1 MNKPIEDQL
10 WANCDHLQN
19 AVSLAKESAKSKLW
33 VLDKGNE
40 FCSPKLIP
48 FSLLHNTFLTEDT
61 IQLGD
66 QVPQLGLN
74 TFVIEDGL
82 KMGNHRGF
90 AANIG
95 DNKLL
100 VCYLTN
106 RTCSQ
111 VKISQRDNHLGV
123 IKVDFLSISK
133 VASKLYMTG
142 SRNLGVFY
150 LDLELHQNEKAVS
163 CTRLV

>member
-1 MNKPIEDQL
+1 MNKPIEDQV

-19 AVSLAKESAKSKLW
+19 AVALAKESSKSKLW

-48 FSLLHNTFLTEDT
+48 YSLLHNTFLTEDT

-66 QVPQLGLN
+66 QVPQVGLN
-74 TFVIEDGL
+74 TFVIEDGIKL
-82 KMGNHRGF
+82 GDHRGF
-90 AANIG
+90 AASVG

-106 RTCSQ
+106 QTCDQ
-111 VKISQRDNHLGV
+111 VEISQRNNHLGV
-123 IKVDFLSISK
+123 INVDFLSISK
-133 VASKLYMTG
+133 VSSKLYMTG

-150 LDLELHQNEKAVS
+150 LDLEQHHKAVS
-163 CTRLV
+163 LLVLLV